1 MLLFLLLFV
10 LQINQEGDS
19 KSVQRKSSLPWESQ
33 AINFNTDRLSSQ
45 LFRHSFPS
53 KIRARAMYERRQGR
67 VIVAGLACDNA
78 PELLKRTD
86 SSASEVVSP
95 ELIVKGD
102 YSMCFSASDVLIQ
115 PGLNEVELVM
125 RVSSGC

>member
-1 MLLFLLLFV
+1 M
-10 LQINQEGDS
+10 
-19 KSVQRKSSLPWESQ
+19 
-33 AINFNTDRLSSQ
+33 
-45 LFRHSFPS
+45 
-53 KIRARAMYERRQGR
+53 
-67 VIVAGLACDNA
+67 AGLACDNA

-102 YSMCFSASDVLIQ
+102 YSMCFSASGVLIQ